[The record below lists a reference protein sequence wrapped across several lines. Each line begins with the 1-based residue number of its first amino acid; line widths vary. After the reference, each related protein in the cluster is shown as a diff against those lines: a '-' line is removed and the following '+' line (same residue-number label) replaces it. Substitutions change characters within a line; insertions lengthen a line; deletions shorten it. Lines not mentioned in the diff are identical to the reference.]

1 MRCPSK
7 MNNSRK
13 MPERRRYLFRAD
25 IKSMY
30 IYELP
35 PVEQKTQI
43 LDSINFSLTRANIAW
58 KHASLPHPPQ
68 SLVRPAVVNLYNL
81 IFYRY

>member
-58 KHASLPHPPQ
+58 KHASLPHLPQ

-81 IFYRY
+81 IFHRY